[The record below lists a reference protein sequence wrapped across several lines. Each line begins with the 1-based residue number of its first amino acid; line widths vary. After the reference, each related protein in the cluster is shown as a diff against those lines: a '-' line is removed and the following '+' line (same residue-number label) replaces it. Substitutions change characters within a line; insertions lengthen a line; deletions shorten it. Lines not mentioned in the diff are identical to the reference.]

1 MFLDAGTIIPDG
13 PSLKVRGSTGK
24 DGSRNGLTG
33 FAAVHHAF
41 GHRGELPEEILSATD
56 SRAFGRQ
63 ESGPLRGA
71 VVNGSL
77 IVWLVTGHRLSRSL
91 LVDQRTLFGRDSRC
105 GRGTRLDRRIT
116 GDTRYVRSKTD
127 IDGGDNPA
135 RPETGSASCSDKRHC
150 GWI

>member
-1 MFLDAGTIIPDG
+1 MFLGLGMDIPDS
-13 PSLKVRGSTGK
+13 PSLKVGGSTGE
-24 DGSRNGLTG
+24 DSSRNGLTG
-33 FAAVHHAF
+33 LAAVHHAL

-77 IVWLVTGHRLSRSL
+77 IVWLVTGHRLRRGL
-91 LVDQRTLFGRDSRC
+91 LVDQRTLLGRDS
-105 GRGTRLDRRIT
+105 GRSGGTCLDRRIT
-116 GDTRYVRSKTD
+116 GDTRDVRSKTD

-135 RPETGSASCSDKRHC
+135 RPEAGSASCSDKRHC